1 MSKESVSE
9 SEMSGSYDS
18 EEYGSDMEEVPAEG
32 RQVDTKN
39 LLNYESDDSDDD
51 SDEEGMSDGEQVLG
65 NSLLN
70 KRKVA
75 IKEETEAWGTKKKS
89 YY

>member
-18 EEYGSDMEEVPAEG
+18 EEYGSEMGQELPVEG

-39 LLNYESDDSDDD
+39 LLNYESDDSDD
-51 SDEEGMSDGEQVLG
+51 SDEEGMSDGE
-65 NSLLN
+65 
-70 KRKVA
+70 
-75 IKEETEAWGTKKKS
+75 
-89 YY
+89 